1 MKAPAER
8 RLPQFCG
15 FWSELGERSCWSWP
29 DPASCGNWLQTE
41 KIHRSLKGPLKPG
54 EWIKSAKKH
63 LILVHNQSWRW
74 ERRDVASNET
84 HFKSESCTFTF
95 LPPNSWLLL
104 YRALSF
110 PFYSNPLS
118 SSSLSLISFFSFCEL
133 SFPFPS
139 DLSQKNDIIVMERY
153 SRFFNISSCY
163 IYYIKSAKFVWFD
176 FWMAISLWCRPDA
189 LTGPQLCHKTIMGQL
204 RTGVCHTSY
213 TWPYTQVD
221 TKKYELLSKPS

>member
-15 FWSELGERSCWSWP
+15 FWSELEERSCWSWP
-29 DPASCGNWLQTE
+29 DSASCGNWLQTK
-41 KIHRSLKGPLKPG
+41 KIHRSLKGALKPG

-95 LPPNSWLLL
+95 TFLPPNSWLLL

-110 PFYSNPLS
+110 PFSPILCHLPLFL
-118 SSSLSLISFFSFCEL
+118 SSLSSPFANFLFRLILICHWKIPWVWL
-133 SFPFPS
+133 
-139 DLSQKNDIIVMERY
+139 DD
-153 SRFFNISSCY
+153 SS
-163 IYYIKSAKFVWFD
+163 K
-176 FWMAISLWCRPDA
+176 A
-189 LTGPQLCHKTIMGQL
+189 LT
-204 RTGVCHTSY
+204 S
-213 TWPYTQVD
+213 
-221 TKKYELLSKPS
+221 LLHNTT